1 MMTIYASA
9 DWTAIS
15 LNRNTIQRAYEPVQI
30 YFFTQLADWMAARS
44 FFDVGANIGSFT
56 VAMAKLQNMKHIHT
70 FEPMPTL
77 YADLAENARSN
88 DPSGKIR
95 LHNLAISEITGFV
108 DFAVMGNYSGA
119 NGVATTLMHD
129 SDTIS
134 HKITVPTSTLDEVVL
149 TAAGTIDGPC
159 FIKIDVEGHELEV
172 LKGARSLLQRP
183 CVLQIEMY
191 DQGTKSKA
199 INALMQ
205 ELGYRCFFK
214 IGADNYFAK
223 VEMCPTDSQLLD
235 VVSRA
240 HSAMIADFQVVNL
253 SSFGQEDNQQ
263 GTAIM
268 RRFGPVQIR
277 LFDPIARWLRTA
289 LGRR

>member
-1 MMTIYASA
+1 MTIYASA

-15 LNRNTIQRAYEPVQI
+15 LNRNSIQRAYEPVQI
-30 YFFTQLADWMAARS
+30 YFFTQLADWMAAQS

-56 VAMAKLQNMKHIHT
+56 VAMAKLRNIKHIHA

-77 YADLAENARSN
+77 YVDLAENARRN

-95 LHNLAISEITGFV
+95 LHNLAISEVTGFV
-108 DFAVMGNYSGA
+108 DFAVIGNYSGA

-129 SDTIS
+129 THTIS
-134 HKITVPTSTLDEVVL
+134 RKITVPTSTLDQVVS
-149 TAAGTIDGPC
+149 TAKGLSDGPC

-172 LKGARSLLQRP
+172 LKGARSLLQMP

-191 DQGTKSKA
+191 DQDTKSKA

-205 ELGYRCFFK
+205 ELGYRCFWK
-214 IGADNYFAK
+214 IGADNYYAK
-223 VEMCPTDSQLLD
+223 VEMCPTDTQILD

-240 HSAMIADFQVVNL
+240 HSAMIADFQAVGFSNN
-253 SSFGQEDNQQ
+253 GHADNQQ
-263 GTAIM
+263 GTAIQ
-268 RRFGPVQIR
+268 RRYGPIQIS
-277 LFDPIARWLRTA
+277 LFDPIARWLRAA
-289 LGRR
+289 LGRG